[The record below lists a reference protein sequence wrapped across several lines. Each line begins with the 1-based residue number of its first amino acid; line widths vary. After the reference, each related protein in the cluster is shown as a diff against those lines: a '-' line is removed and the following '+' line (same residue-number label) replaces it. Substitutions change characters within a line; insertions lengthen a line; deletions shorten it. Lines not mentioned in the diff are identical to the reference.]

1 MALPGKKRNKFGNTR
16 EGNIGGAREETLNE
30 IRAMLNTSN
39 PSAES
44 SSRAFGKRFGMEN
57 GQPVVNQSK
66 PKIQLTTPRSN
77 NERDMLRAEVQYK
90 NQVAAGL
97 STEEINDRS
106 RQYQEN
112 LSASRGEVGDMEY
125 KLGDLGAKLEK
136 GEAEIQRAV
145 DKYNADKTENNRRTV
160 ENLLATYQTNLDAY
174 KSTVDEYN
182 HYYSLDGYKER
193 AEAQDK
199 EVKALTEERDKL
211 KMYLDGVQSG
221 TWVPD
226 QAFLDRVSGGKPL
239 DEALEEVQG
248 RLADAALKAS
258 ELNELYY
265 EIENQSK
272 RTSLDAD
279 ERASGFYTDAQIL
292 DDDLKKV
299 SAVMAYVTDRS
310 GDPAQIEEYK
320 AYLKDKYGL
329 DQKAIDQYAISGAG
343 GAYTPRTDGGY
354 NTIYELYR
362 ELEQKKTLHVA
373 ELERAGY
380 DYERMSGYE
389 QMQRDRERY
398 EKNIVEWE
406 DYAKEHP
413 ILASID
419 TVLVAPF
426 QGVDYLKTMAS
437 GIGHSDHTDVE
448 NYVPMNVYNMDA
460 TNYVNTVRA
469 TVSKTIEEN
478 TDWELFGQN
487 MSSFLYQT
495 GMSLAD
501 SMTQVYAFGPA
512 AVWLMGASAA
522 SSQAKYVIERGGT
535 NEQAFWGGLAAGA
548 AEVLFEKIGIDNLLK
563 PKNIASVKD
572 FLWEATKQA
581 GLEASEE
588 MLTEISNIL
597 TDAVIMADKSDWAKM
612 LETYK
617 AQGMSN
623 DQATKQA
630 FLDCVAQVA
639 WAGAGG
645 FVSGS
650 GSSAVYTGP
659 RTAIQQV
666 QVWAHDN
673 MTGRQL
679 KQASVNFS
687 MVEQA
692 LSYAED
698 SETYRMASD
707 MAQRLNTST
716 TDGADSVLNAIKD
729 SEYGRLARLMTAE
742 LETKGPSGVQNQV
755 EAAQAA
761 RPEEKVASPTMQ
773 AFLEAGDTVADAEV
787 KAGVLDRILSGD
799 TTLTNT
805 QLRKLK
811 LNTQASRTVFEKLT
825 GVSVPKTTDTKT
837 LIATAR
843 SAAEQAVVRK
853 TAAVDTAARQEA
865 TAHAKGAPVSTD
877 SAAAAWRSAQSA
889 EQSQESF
896 MAQLEREA
904 ELAAQE
910 VEAKAAPT
918 EEPASAFMPRDG
930 AGRGASF
937 VAQLEQEAAETAQQA
952 EAKAAPTASEPAAAF
967 TPKTAATPAAQQ
979 SKGKTR
985 SVKSTLSSLVKEI
998 DARAHTMETADGQKV
1013 TYQKFWDAYTAQHQ
1027 DAKAEEVLDAFLE
1040 GGKVFEDTMRRSKT
1054 DRRRYS
1060 ASETGA
1066 KTAGLGQTQA
1076 QAKPTREQEWTAKY
1090 ATAMLRGTSVKN
1102 VRVAFEGF
1110 SGQENAYYQDGEI
1123 VLNGNRL
1130 TTQRAINYIL
1140 GHELTHPG
1148 ADADAD
1154 LVQSILDVGDS
1165 LLGSEVMSTRLSM
1178 TRERYI
1184 RSYMR
1189 NHGMSRTQAEAK
1201 VTLKLAKEETA
1212 ADLMSELFETPGAM
1226 ERMGRESTGA
1236 KVLRA
1241 ARDALNR
1248 MLSKLTGENSQSA
1261 RNEAEMLLE
1270 RLNRALRSQES
1281 RGTMEQK
1288 EARSSVGGETDS
1300 PDYRGRQDAGRAGGG
1315 GQVRGEYRGRSTSE
1329 GRYGRGDLEVLERA
1343 LIPSDVRAAA
1353 EQNDF
1358 PNLELREILDPA
1370 AFSGALERAKAANPN
1385 GGMVDS
1391 QSVEHLDETKARTF
1405 MREDGLAGVAVE
1417 ADGNIVGVFKHPNFK
1432 QRKVVKDLLLT
1443 AIAQGGTHLDCYVTG
1458 SPNDLAMKYT
1468 QMGFV
1473 PVAWLAFNREY
1484 APDGWNYEAW
1494 GEPDVVMWVHSGETA
1509 LEVAQRS
1516 GTYPFF
1522 STEYIHSLPQFDDY
1536 DAAKELQAQKVK
1548 EITEARKTG
1557 RRYSISS
1564 AQSFE
1569 DQVSTA
1575 LTEDVSENR
1584 DRALYIRDTPLALRD
1599 VGLGDLPMAITAKH
1613 IQDIH
1618 HAEDPSGQH
1627 PEWHGISK
1635 NTLNRLP
1642 DLLSRPILIMDSATT
1657 TGDIVVVVEA
1667 IDPKARP
1674 VVVSIHPNGTA
1685 RVDGQRGPANFI
1697 TSVYG
1702 RNGYTAWVNQAVRD
1716 GRVLYWHKNRSQN
1729 LSGTARVQFPAGL
1742 TGLASNTIIKRHA
1755 GYVKDNIPE
1764 RRFSVGQDS
1773 EGRELSAEQQ
1783 EFFKDS
1789 KVRDE
1794 NGNLLVMYHGTTQGG
1809 FTEFMV
1815 SKHTGYFFADS
1826 RTRAASYSGRGK
1838 TYAPPRQFKS
1848 WEEAIQFVEREMGDG
1863 QFLSYDA
1870 DSDTYL
1876 FEDGEYSTEYDN
1888 DESDLEQFAKDIA
1901 DVGDTFSAIYPVYL
1915 NLKDPLIIDGA
1926 GANWDSIPD
1935 PDGKLLSEMT
1945 EEERKNV
1952 QEVNDYGDK
1961 TMAVLMASDRTRF
1974 TPDGFPVY
1982 PKTTNEWAEEAKDMG
1997 YDGVIFENITD
2008 DGGFGYGAV
2017 EGRVVVAFDANQIK
2031 LVNNPTPTDDPDIRY
2046 SVSDEERIF
2055 ITPRGIEVVKNPT
2068 STEYQQMRDEIY
2080 DAFPWLRGTGEP
2092 VFRHTYDEEGNEYYW
2107 RADQGLH
2114 SQVEPYINRHY
2125 HTRTSQQWQWWLSP
2139 YKDEYPTDY
2148 DRRFSVSD
2156 EGLPESDVERY
2167 NRRVIL
2173 DPGTIDR
2180 YLKDY
2185 AAKSSPRYAQAY
2197 IAYMYPDDFLSLTT
2211 SSSGRE
2217 IVEMTSRALDTGEL
2231 GEASRHQPLQLHI
2244 DHESGEVTG
2253 HEGRHRAVALS
2264 RSGVAQMP
2272 VLLFDS
2278 TNKYSKEPID
2288 LIKLTGQDFGSS
2300 RSYDSVYVHDLMPLS
2315 YENRDQIVQKFATM
2329 SVAERI
2335 SERRGRKTVRYS
2347 VSDDDINPDT
2357 GYRRGSIEDSFMR
2370 IVNAGDEQRALDM
2383 LQSMLERMAA
2393 FEATRAE
2400 RSNPADAFM
2409 PKPELTDDLV
2419 AKNRAAIQSLID
2431 KYGRM
2436 EQTKAAARRV
2446 NFPNQIDDDTKVR
2459 GVIRT
2464 AASAKATPEALVSE
2478 FERSILDGDA
2488 GYTYVP
2494 ISDKSVLDKIK
2505 GRIERRGF
2513 AAELR
2518 EWRNKIDS
2526 NQRLDKED
2534 IALGEQ
2540 LYVEACA
2547 NKDLETA
2554 QQLVAELAMVGTQY
2568 GQVIQAISMLHKLS
2582 PTGQLYYLQKTVEHM
2597 TREYDKLGKD
2607 IDVLIDPE
2615 LAKQLLEASTKEE
2628 VDVAMDQIIADIA
2641 RQLPVT
2647 IWDKW
2652 DAWRYLA
2659 MLGNPT
2665 THIRNFIGNAVF
2677 TPVRMTKDLVGIALE
2692 TMFIRDRGQRTKGF
2706 ATKEA
2711 REFAK
2716 ADALV
2721 MQDILRTG
2729 GKHNITDRI
2738 REAKQIFNFKALEW
2752 ARIKNTAA
2760 LEAEDW
2766 IFLRRAYVNALSGFL
2781 SARGVD
2787 LSTLQGEGE
2796 TREGR
2801 RLLNEARAYAVRE
2814 AQKATYR
2821 DMNTMASILNQF
2833 RRAKNPF
2840 VRFAFG
2846 GLLPFTKTPF
2856 NIVRRGVEYSPLGL
2870 IGTLR
2875 TALTGGSAA
2884 EILDRLSASF
2894 TGTGLMVAGYFLA
2907 KAGLLIGG
2915 IGDDPEDEFQK
2926 LQGVQAYSFQWGDN
2940 NYTIDWLAPT
2950 VLPLFVGAE
2959 LHRLTEGDA
2968 EAEDAYEAM
2977 MTILEPVMALSMMS
2991 GLNDTL
2997 AAVRY
3002 EDQEEMVVA
3011 MLRNM
3016 VGSYFTQGV
3025 PTILGRIARTMDD
3038 SRRTSFVSADAAPTE
3053 SWLSRTFQSS
3063 VLGKIPVAAEG
3074 RMLYIDAWG
3083 RTDTQ
3088 ENAGIRALENFLSPG
3103 YYNEVRTTAVDE
3115 ELMRLAE
3122 ATNSTAVFPK
3132 RAEKSFTVGGEDYAM
3147 TQEEYQ
3153 EHLIE
3158 RGQTSYQLVSDLIS
3172 SPAYAGMSDDEKAL
3186 AVKKCYDYAA
3196 QLAKLHTNSDYNA
3209 NPWVVKLEQMTK
3221 EGLDADD
3228 YFTAYAMSENQ
3239 DQNMKEIISS
3249 TDRYDGATAAML
3261 MAMDFDADDFTDPYA
3276 SRYEYKLTD
3285 GQRET
3290 YRGLFVERLSSELSY
3305 LMSDDWYLD
3314 ASVEERLEMLDE
3326 TWSDV
3331 KDEVKR
3337 DMADWLW
3344 DHGIESTE
3352 KE

>member
-1 MALPGKKRNKFGNTR
+1 MALPGKKRKFSDTQKSSTGR
-16 EGNIGGAREETLNE
+16 AQEETLNE
-30 IRAMLNTSN
+30 IRSMLNTTK
-39 PSAES
+39 S
-44 SSRAFGKRFGMEN
+44 STGSSGQVFGKRFGVEN
-57 GQPVVNQSK
+57 GERVVSQSG
-66 PKIQLTTPRSN
+66 PKTKTSDSLGTFDIGPKLVYAPEDQKAASQSTPLNLQYKLLGIGGELDRG
-77 NERDMLRAEVQYK
+77 EREVQ
-90 NQVAAGL
+90 Q
-97 STEEINDRS
+97 
-106 RQYQEN
+106 
-112 LSASRGEVGDMEY
+112 
-125 KLGDLGAKLEK
+125 
-136 GEAEIQRAV
+136 AV
-145 DKYNADKTENNRRTV
+145 DRFNADKSEENRQAV

-239 DEALEEVQG
+239 DEVLEEVQG
-248 RLADAALKAS
+248 RLDTAMSKSNAESEDYVLEDAKTEYDRLNSSTEALR
-258 ELNELYY
+258 LYRT
-265 EIENQSK
+265 IQTTTSPENAVRRMIS
-272 RTSLDAD
+272 
-279 ERASGFYTDAQIL
+279 IL
-292 DDDLKKV
+292 DDGGKPDDDP
-299 SAVMAYVTDRS
+299 SAL
-310 GDPAQIEEYK
+310 AQIKKQLGLSPENSGSIAQYMNDLRDALPK
-320 AYLKDKYGL
+320 AEQEANLSEAALEKFSELGFDY
-329 DQKAIDQYAISGAG
+329 DQI
-343 GAYTPRTDGGY
+343 RW
-354 NTIYELYR
+354 
-362 ELEQKKTLHVA
+362 
-373 ELERAGY
+373 
-380 DYERMSGYE
+380 YE
-389 QMQRDRERY
+389 QYKSQEQTYWD
-398 EKNIVEWE
+398 NIAKWE
-406 DYAKEHP
+406 AYAKEHP
-413 ILASID
+413 VAASAVSVLAAPVQGAEFLD
-419 TVLVAPF
+419 QVLR
-426 QGVDYLKTMAS
+426 GV
-437 GIGHSDHTDVE
+437 GHSDPGNLDTFRPASVGGMP
-448 NYVPMNVYNMDA
+448 V
-460 TNYVNTVRA
+460 TTFVNTVRG
-469 TVSKTIEEN
+469 TVSKELEEKY
-478 TDWELFGQN
+478 DWELWGQN
-487 MSSFLYQT
+487 VASFLYNT
-495 GMSLAD
+495 GMSMAD
-501 SMTQVYAFGPA
+501 SAFQITTLGPA
-512 AVWLMGASAA
+512 ATIFMGGAAAA
-522 SSQAKYVIERGGT
+522 STAQSVIERGGS
-535 NEQAFWGGLAAGA
+535 NRQAFSAGLAAGV
-548 AEVLFEKIGIDNLLK
+548 AEAFFEKFSVDRLRV
-563 PKNIASVKD
+563 PKTPQGVKG
-572 FLWEATKQA
+572 WIKEAMAQ
-581 GLEASEE
+581 GGVEASEE
-588 MLTEISNIL
+588 MLTEVSNIIS
-597 TDAVIMADKSDWAKM
+597 DALILGELSENKGKSLAE
-612 LETYK
+612 LI
-617 AQGMSN
+617 AQIG
-623 DQATKQA
+623 
-630 FLDCVAQVA
+630 

-645 FVSGS
+645 FLSG
-650 GSSAVYTGP
+650 ATMTTGRNAP
-659 RTAIQQV
+659 RAAIQQV

-673 MTGRQL
+673 MAGRQL

-707 MAQRLNTST
+707 MAQRLNAST
-716 TDGADSVLNAIKD
+716 AEGADNILRAVTDA
-729 SEYGRLARLMTAE
+729 EYGRLARSMTAE
-742 LETKGPSGVQNQV
+742 LETKGPAGVQNQV

-787 KAGVLDRILSGD
+787 KAGVLDRILAGD

-811 LNTQASRTVFEKLT
+811 LNTQASRMVFEKLT
-825 GVSVPKTTDTKT
+825 GVSVPKSADTKT
-837 LIATAR
+837 LIETAR
-843 SAAEQAVVRK
+843 SAAEQAVARK
-853 TAAVDTAARQEA
+853 ASAVSAAAQTETSVKTEGAAV
-865 TAHAKGAPVSTD
+865 SSD
-877 SAAAAWRSAQSA
+877 SAAAAWRGAPNP

-896 MAQLEREA
+896 MTQLEQEA
-904 ELAAQE
+904 AMAAQE
-910 VEAKAAPT
+910 AETKSSPNV
-918 EEPASAFMPRDG
+918 EPAAAFMPEG
-930 AGRGASF
+930 SAPSSASLLG
-937 VAQLEQEAAETAQQA
+937 QLEQEAAEIARDA
-952 EAKAAPTASEPAAAF
+952 EVKSSRTSEPASAF
-967 TPKTAATPAAQQ
+967 IPEGVTGREDRSDMRRARVVPQEQAQGKRGKSRGRRYAATESRTQ
-979 SKGKTR
+979 SDTV
-985 SVKSTLSSLVKEI
+985 SQAMESTTE
-998 DARAHTMETADGQKV
+998 R
-1013 TYQKFWDAYTAQHQ
+1013 
-1027 DAKAEEVLDAFLE
+1027 
-1040 GGKVFEDTMRRSKT
+1040 
-1054 DRRRYS
+1054 
-1060 ASETGA
+1060 
-1066 KTAGLGQTQA
+1066 
-1076 QAKPTREQEWTAKY
+1076 KPTQEQEWTAKY

-1148 ADADAD
+1148 ADADAG
-1154 LVQSILDVGDS
+1154 LVQSILDLGDR
-1165 LLGSEVMSTRLSM
+1165 LYGEGVMSTRLSM

-1189 NHGMSRTQAEAK
+1189 NHGMSRAQAEAK

-1212 ADLMSELFETPGAM
+1212 ADLMSELFETPGAL

-1248 MLSKLTGENSQSA
+1248 MLSKLTGKESQSA

-1300 PDYRGRQDAGRAGGG
+1300 PDYSGRQDAGRAGGG
-1315 GQVRGEYRGRSTSE
+1315 EQVRGEYRTAREGTGRD
-1329 GRYGRGDLEVLERA
+1329 GRGDLGVSLGT
-1343 LIPSDVRAAA
+1343 LIPPDVRSIAD
-1353 EQNDF
+1353 QNEV
-1358 PNLELREILDPA
+1358 PNLELRETSDQS
-1370 AFSGALERAKAANPN
+1370 AFSEALERAKAANPN

-1405 MREDGLAGVAVE
+1405 MRGDGLAGVAVE
-1417 ADGNIVGVFKHPNFK
+1417 ADGNIVGVFKNPALRVRRAVN
-1432 QRKVVKDLLLT
+1432 DLLLT

-1458 SPNDLAMKYT
+1458 GKHDLASKYT

-1548 EITEARKTG
+1548 EITEARKAG

-1564 AQSFE
+1564 EQPFSE
-1569 DQVSTA
+1569 QVDRA
-1575 LTEDVSENR
+1575 LTEDLAENWN
-1584 DRALYIRDTPLALRD
+1584 RALYIRETPITLRGI
-1599 VGLGDLPMAITAKH
+1599 GLGDLPMTITAKH
-1613 IQDIH
+1613 IQNIN

-1627 PEWHGISK
+1627 PEWHGIDQA
-1635 NTLNRLP
+1635 TIARLP
-1642 DLLSRPILIMDSATT
+1642 QLLERPVVIMDSATVP
-1657 TGDIVVVVEA
+1657 GDIVVVVSEV
-1667 IDPKARP
+1667 DDQGRP
-1674 VVVSIHPNGTA
+1674 IVVSIRPNGTA
-1685 RVDGQRGPANFI
+1685 KVDEQRGPSNFI

-1702 RNGYTAWVNQAVRD
+1702 RNGYAAWVNQAVRD
-1716 GRVLYWHKNRSQN
+1716 GRVLYWNKNRSQN
-1729 LSGTARVQFPAGL
+1729 LSGKARVQFPAGL

-1764 RRFSVGQDS
+1764 RRFSVDMDS
-1773 EGRELSAEQQ
+1773 EGQWLSDEQK

-1789 KVRDE
+1789 KAVDE
-1794 NGNLLVMYHGTTQGG
+1794 DGNLLLMYHGTNADKNFTRFDTYGG
-1809 FTEFMV
+1809 HFGLFGLGSYFTDNRSV
-1815 SKHTGYFFADS
+1815 ADS
-1826 RTRAASYSGRGK
+1826 YTAKGRG
-1838 TYAPPRQFKS
+1838 TNPRVY
-1848 WEEAIQFVEREMGDG
+1848 E
-1863 QFLSYDA
+1863 
-1870 DSDTYL
+1870 
-1876 FEDGEYSTEYDN
+1876 
-1888 DESDLEQFAKDIA
+1888 
-1901 DVGDTFSAIYPVYL
+1901 VYL
-1915 NLKDPLIIDGA
+1915 NIKNPLDMDA
-1926 GANWDSIPD
+1926 PFRPEEWSDVD
-1935 PDGKLLSEMT
+1935 PDIL
-1945 EEERKNV
+1945 
-1952 QEVNDYGDK
+1952 DYFRD
-1961 TMAVLMASDRTRF
+1961 AR
-1974 TPDGFPVY
+1974 
-1982 PKTTNEWAEEAKDMG
+1982 TNEDMFRGLKEYCQDEMMYRDEAEEFITDFIIERG
-1997 YDGVIFENITD
+1997 YDGITHIGGGRYGSKDGPRHRVFIAFEP
-2008 DGGFGYGAV
+2008 
-2017 EGRVVVAFDANQIK
+2017 EQIK
-2031 LVNNPTPTDDPDIRY
+2031 SANNRTPTDDPDIRY
-2046 SVSDEERIF
+2046 SVS
-2055 ITPRGIEVVKNPT
+2055 GGGQKYN
-2068 STEYQQMRDEIY
+2068 
-2080 DAFPWLRGTGEP
+2080 
-2092 VFRHTYDEEGNEYYW
+2092 
-2107 RADQGLH
+2107 
-2114 SQVEPYINRHY
+2114 
-2125 HTRTSQQWQWWLSP
+2125 
-2139 YKDEYPTDY
+2139 
-2148 DRRFSVSD
+2148 
-2156 EGLPESDVERY
+2156 SDVVLE
-2167 NRRVIL
+2167 
-2173 DPGTIDR
+2173 PETIDR
-2180 YLKDY
+2180 YLRDY
-2185 AAKSSPRYAQAY
+2185 AAKSSPKYAQAY
-2197 IAYMYPDDFLSLTT
+2197 IAHMRPDDFLRLTT
-2211 SSSGRE
+2211 SADGRSL
-2217 IVEMTSRALDTGEL
+2217 VEQTSRPLDIEQL
-2231 GEASRHQPLQLHI
+2231 GNVSREQPIQLNI
-2244 DHESGEVTG
+2244 DHETGEVIG

-2264 RSGVAQMP
+2264 REGVKRIP

-2278 TNKYSKEPID
+2278 TNKYNKTPMD
-2288 LIKLTGQDFGSS
+2288 RLKLTGQDFGAS
-2300 RSYDSVYVHDLMPLS
+2300 RSYASAYANDLVPLS
-2315 YENRDQIVQKFATM
+2315 YENRDLVVRKFATL
-2329 SVAERI
+2329 SAVERAG
-2335 SERRGRKTVRYS
+2335 ENLGRDTIRYS
-2347 VSDDDINPDT
+2347 VSDENINPDT

-2464 AASAKATPEALVSE
+2464 AASAEATPEALVSE

-2494 ISDKSVLDKIK
+2494 ISDKSVMSQVKA
-2505 GRIERRGF
+2505 RIEENGF
-2513 AAELR
+2513 SAELR

-2526 NQRLDKED
+2526 NQMLGKED

-2582 PTGQLYYLQKTVEHM
+2582 PTGQLYYLQKTAEHM
-2597 TREYDKLGKD
+2597 TREYRRAGKNVK
-2607 IDVLIDPE
+2607 VLIDPE

-2628 VDVAMDQIIADIA
+2628 IDAAIDRIIYGTEDIPGIA
-2641 RQLPVT
+2641 SQLPVT

-2692 TMFIRDRGQRTKGF
+2692 TMLIRDRGQRTKGF
-2706 ATKEA
+2706 ATKET

-2738 REAKQIFNFKALEW
+2738 RDAKQIFNFKALEW

-2781 SARGVD
+2781 SVRGAD

-2856 NIVRRGVEYSPLGL
+2856 NIVRRGVEYSPIGL
-2870 IGTLR
+2870 VGAIR
-2875 TALTGGSAA
+2875 TAMKGGSSA

-2894 TGTGLMVAGYFLA
+2894 TGTGLLVAGYFLA

-2915 IGDDPEDEFQK
+2915 MGDDPEDEFQK
-2926 LQGVQAYSFQWGDN
+2926 LQGIQPYSFQIGDN

-2959 LHRLTEGDA
+2959 LHRMTNGEV

-2977 MTILEPVMALSMMS
+2977 MTVLEPVMALSMMS

-3002 EDQEEMVVA
+3002 EDQDEMIVA

-3025 PTILGRIARTMDD
+3025 PTILGRVARTMDD
-3038 SRRTSFVSADAAPTE
+3038 SRRTSFVSADAKPTE

-3083 RTDTQ
+3083 RADTE
-3088 ENAGIRALENFLSPG
+3088 ENAGFRALENFLSPG

-3132 RAEKSFTVGGEDYAM
+3132 RAEKSFKVNKETYAM

-3172 SPAYAGMSDDEKAL
+3172 SPVYAGMSDEEKAK
-3186 AVKKCYDYAA
+3186 AVEKCYDYAA
-3196 QLAKLHTNSDYNA
+3196 QMANLHTNSNYGVD
-3209 NPWVVKLEQMTK
+3209 PWVLKLEQMM
-3221 EGLDADD
+3221 EMGLDSDD
-3228 YFTAYAMSENQ
+3228 YFTAYAMTQEKG
-3239 DQNMKEIISS
+3239 QNMKKVISS
-3249 TDRYDGATAAML
+3249 TNRYDGATAAML

-3305 LMSDDWYLD
+3305 LMSDDWYMD
-3314 ASVEERLEMLDE
+3314 AGVEERLEMLDE
-3326 TWSDV
+3326 TWSDTL
-3331 KDEVKR
+3331 DEVKR

>member
-1 MALPGKKRNKFGNTR
+1 MGKDNSLDSLRDRIKNSTKSRSGLTVWKAPQSTSTEQTSTQRTDPIRDRIKNSTKKSDTTKLKVSDSLGTFDIGPKLVYAPEDQKAASQSTPLNLQYKLL
-16 EGNIGGAREETLNE
+16 GIGGELDR
-30 IRAMLNTSN
+30 
-39 PSAES
+39 
-44 SSRAFGKRFGMEN
+44 G
-57 GQPVVNQSK
+57 
-66 PKIQLTTPRSN
+66 
-77 NERDMLRAEVQYK
+77 EREVQ
-90 NQVAAGL
+90 Q
-97 STEEINDRS
+97 
-106 RQYQEN
+106 
-112 LSASRGEVGDMEY
+112 
-125 KLGDLGAKLEK
+125 
-136 GEAEIQRAV
+136 AV
-145 DKYNADKTENNRRTV
+145 DRFNADPSEENRQTV
-160 ENLLATYQTNLDAY
+160 KNLLATYQTNLDAY

-182 HYYSLDGYKER
+182 HYYSMDGYKER

-239 DEALEEVQG
+239 DEALAEVQN
-248 RLADAALKAS
+248 RLDTATEKSNKDSEAYVLESAKAEYDRLNNSTDALRLYRTIQTTTSPENAVRRMIAILDSGGEPEDDPSALAQIKKQLGLSPENSGGTAQYMNDLRDALPKAEQEANLSEAALEKFS
-258 ELNELYY
+258 EL
-265 EIENQSK
+265 
-272 RTSLDAD
+272 
-279 ERASGFYTDAQIL
+279 GFDYDQI
-292 DDDLKKV
+292 
-299 SAVMAYVTDRS
+299 RW
-310 GDPAQIEEYK
+310 
-320 AYLKDKYGL
+320 
-329 DQKAIDQYAISGAG
+329 
-343 GAYTPRTDGGY
+343 
-354 NTIYELYR
+354 
-362 ELEQKKTLHVA
+362 
-373 ELERAGY
+373 
-380 DYERMSGYE
+380 YE
-389 QMQRDRERY
+389 QYKSQEQTYWD
-398 EKNIVEWE
+398 NIAKWE
-406 DYAKEHP
+406 AYAKEHP
-413 ILASID
+413 VAASAVSVLAAPVQGAEFLD
-419 TVLVAPF
+419 QVLR
-426 QGVDYLKTMAS
+426 GV
-437 GIGHSDHTDVE
+437 GHSDPGNLDTFRPASAGGMSV
-448 NYVPMNVYNMDA
+448 
-460 TNYVNTVRA
+460 TTFVNTVRG
-469 TVSKTIEEN
+469 TVSKELEEKY
-478 TDWELFGQN
+478 DWELWGQN
-487 MSSFLYQT
+487 VASFLYNT
-495 GMSLAD
+495 GMSMAD
-501 SMTQVYAFGPA
+501 SAFQITTLGPA
-512 AVWLMGASAA
+512 ATIFMGGAAAA
-522 SSQAKYVIERGGT
+522 STAQSVIERGGS
-535 NEQAFWGGLAAGA
+535 NRQAFSAGLAAGV
-548 AEVLFEKIGIDNLLK
+548 AEAFFEKFSVDRLRV
-563 PKNIASVKD
+563 PKTPQGVKG
-572 FLWEATKQA
+572 WIKEAMAQ
-581 GLEASEE
+581 GGVEASEE
-588 MLTEISNIL
+588 MLTEVSNIIS
-597 TDAVIMADKSDWAKM
+597 DALILGELSENKGKSLAE
-612 LETYK
+612 LI
-617 AQGMSN
+617 AQIG
-623 DQATKQA
+623 
-630 FLDCVAQVA
+630 

-645 FVSGS
+645 FLSG
-650 GSSAVYTGP
+650 ATMTTGRNAP
-659 RTAIQQV
+659 RAAIQQV

-673 MTGRQL
+673 MAGRQL

-707 MAQRLNTST
+707 MAQRLNAST
-716 TDGADSVLNAIKD
+716 AEGADNILRAVTDA
-729 SEYGRLARLMTAE
+729 EYGRLARSMTAE
-742 LETKGPSGVQNQV
+742 LETKGPAGVQNQV

-773 AFLEAGDTVADAEV
+773 AFLEAGDTAADAEV
-787 KAGVLDRILSGD
+787 KAGVLDRILAGD

-811 LNTQASRTVFEKLT
+811 LNTQASRMVFEKLT
-825 GVSVPKTTDTKT
+825 GVSVPKSADTKT
-837 LIATAR
+837 LIETAR
-843 SAAEQAVVRK
+843 SAAEQAVARK
-853 TAAVDTAARQEA
+853 ASAVSAAAQTETPVQTGGEA
-865 TAHAKGAPVSTD
+865 VSSD
-877 SAAAAWRSAQSA
+877 SAAAAWRGAPNP

-896 MAQLEREA
+896 MTQLEQEA
-904 ELAAQE
+904 AMAAQE
-910 VEAKAAPT
+910 AETKSSPNV
-918 EEPASAFMPRDG
+918 EPAAAFMPEG
-930 AGRGASF
+930 SAQSSASLLG
-937 VAQLEQEAAETAQQA
+937 QLEQEAAEIARDA
-952 EAKAAPTASEPAAAF
+952 EVKSSRTSEPASAF
-967 TPKTAATPAAQQ
+967 IPEGVTGREDRSDMRRARVVPQEQAQGKRGKSRGRRYAATESRTQ
-979 SKGKTR
+979 SDTV
-985 SVKSTLSSLVKEI
+985 SQAMESTTE
-998 DARAHTMETADGQKV
+998 R
-1013 TYQKFWDAYTAQHQ
+1013 
-1027 DAKAEEVLDAFLE
+1027 
-1040 GGKVFEDTMRRSKT
+1040 
-1054 DRRRYS
+1054 
-1060 ASETGA
+1060 
-1066 KTAGLGQTQA
+1066 
-1076 QAKPTREQEWTAKY
+1076 KPTQEQEWTAKY

-1148 ADADAD
+1148 ADADAG
-1154 LVQSILDVGDS
+1154 LVQSILDLGDR
-1165 LLGSEVMSTRLSM
+1165 LHGEGVMSTRLSM

-1212 ADLMSELFETPGAM
+1212 ADLMSELFAAPGAL

-1248 MLSKLTGENSQSA
+1248 MLSKLTGKGSQSA

-1288 EARSSVGGETDS
+1288 EARSSVGRETDS

-1315 GQVRGEYRGRSTSE
+1315 GQVRGEYRTAREGTGRD
-1329 GRYGRGDLEVLERA
+1329 GRGDLGVLERA

-1370 AFSGALERAKAANPN
+1370 AFSDALERAKAANPN

-1391 QSVEHLDETKARTF
+1391 QSVEHLDETRARTF

-1417 ADGNIVGVFKHPNFK
+1417 ADGNIVGVFKHPDFK

-1458 SPNDLAMKYT
+1458 GKHDLASKYT

-1548 EITEARKTG
+1548 EITEARKAG
-1557 RRYSISS
+1557 RRYSIGSEQPFS
-1564 AQSFE
+1564 E
-1569 DQVSTA
+1569 QVDRA
-1575 LTEDVSENR
+1575 LTEDLAENWN
-1584 DRALYIRDTPLALRD
+1584 RALYIRETPITLRGI
-1599 VGLGDLPMAITAKH
+1599 GLGDLPMTITAKH
-1613 IQDIH
+1613 VQNINH
-1618 HAEDPSGQH
+1618 TEDPSGQH
-1627 PEWHGISK
+1627 PEWHGIDQA
-1635 NTLNRLP
+1635 TIARLP
-1642 DLLSRPILIMDSATT
+1642 QLLERPVVIMDSATVP
-1657 TGDIVVVVEA
+1657 GDIVVVVSEV
-1667 IDPKARP
+1667 DDQGRP
-1674 VVVSIHPNGTA
+1674 IVVSIRPNGTA
-1685 RVDGQRGPANFI
+1685 KVDEQRGPSNFI

-1702 RNGYTAWVNQAVRD
+1702 RNGYAAWVNQAVRD
-1716 GRVLYWHKNRSQN
+1716 GRVLYWNKNRSQN
-1729 LSGTARVQFPAGL
+1729 LSGKARVQFPAGL

-1764 RRFSVGQDS
+1764 RRFSVDMDS
-1773 EGRELSAEQQ
+1773 EGQWLSDEQK

-1789 KVRDE
+1789 KAVDE
-1794 NGNLLVMYHGTTQGG
+1794 DGNLLLMYHGTNADKNFTRFDTYGG
-1809 FTEFMV
+1809 HFGLFGLGSYFTDNRSV
-1815 SKHTGYFFADS
+1815 ADS
-1826 RTRAASYSGRGK
+1826 YTAKGRG
-1838 TYAPPRQFKS
+1838 TNPRVY
-1848 WEEAIQFVEREMGDG
+1848 E
-1863 QFLSYDA
+1863 
-1870 DSDTYL
+1870 
-1876 FEDGEYSTEYDN
+1876 
-1888 DESDLEQFAKDIA
+1888 
-1901 DVGDTFSAIYPVYL
+1901 VYL
-1915 NLKDPLIIDGA
+1915 NIKNPLDMDA
-1926 GANWDSIPD
+1926 PFRPEEWSDVD
-1935 PDGKLLSEMT
+1935 PDIL
-1945 EEERKNV
+1945 
-1952 QEVNDYGDK
+1952 DYFRD
-1961 TMAVLMASDRTRF
+1961 AR
-1974 TPDGFPVY
+1974 
-1982 PKTTNEWAEEAKDMG
+1982 TNEDMFRGLKEYCQDEMMYRDEAEEFITDFIIERG
-1997 YDGVIFENITD
+1997 YDGITHIGGGRYGSKDGPRHRVFIAFEP
-2008 DGGFGYGAV
+2008 
-2017 EGRVVVAFDANQIK
+2017 EQIK
-2031 LVNNPTPTDDPDIRY
+2031 SANNRTPTDDPDIRY
-2046 SVSDEERIF
+2046 SISDEERVF

-2092 VFRHTYDEEGNEYYW
+2092 VLRHTYDEEGNEYYW

-2139 YKDEYPTDY
+2139 HKDEYPTDY
-2148 DRRFSVSD
+2148 DRRFSVGTPTAEELSD
-2156 EGLPESDVERY
+2156 VNTRYSIRELPPPKKTGIAYKVFYAKDGQLYPPMVANPGGAGTPVGVWLDADIGQSAPPSKTGRMQVQAGGKGTNAAKGSLAFRPGWHLGDIPLAKQFARKNPETGVKDLFPSDFVWAECEYAMDVDYQDEAMSYGYTDNGKFRHSYAGLPKLPADGYYRYRTNPNPDTVPWIITGAMRVKRILTDAETDAICRAAGVEPMQRQGGPM
-2167 NRRVIL
+2167 
-2173 DPGTIDR
+2173 D
-2180 YLKDY
+2180 
-2185 AAKSSPRYAQAY
+2185 AAKLEKLGLKAGNVD
-2197 IAYMYPDDFLSLTT
+2197 MDGPDT
-2211 SSSGRE
+2211 
-2217 IVEMTSRALDTGEL
+2217 
-2231 GEASRHQPLQLHI
+2231 
-2244 DHESGEVTG
+2244 
-2253 HEGRHRAVALS
+2253 
-2264 RSGVAQMP
+2264 
-2272 VLLFDS
+2272 
-2278 TNKYSKEPID
+2278 
-2288 LIKLTGQDFGSS
+2288 
-2300 RSYDSVYVHDLMPLS
+2300 
-2315 YENRDQIVQKFATM
+2315 
-2329 SVAERI
+2329 
-2335 SERRGRKTVRYS
+2335 RYS
-2347 VSDDDINPDT
+2347 VSDEDINPDT

-2419 AKNRAAIQSLID
+2419 AKNRAAIQALID

-2459 GVIRT
+2459 GVVRT

-2505 GRIERRGF
+2505 GRIEQRGF
-2513 AAELR
+2513 SAELR
-2518 EWRNKIDS
+2518 EWRAAIDS
-2526 NQRLDKED
+2526 NKSMTKED
-2534 IALGEQ
+2534 IARGEQ

-2554 QQLVAELAMVGTQY
+2554 QQLVAELAMIGTQY

-2607 IDVLIDPE
+2607 IDVLMDPE
-2615 LAKQLLEASTKEE
+2615 LAKQLLEAGTKEE
-2628 VDVAMDQIIADIA
+2628 IDVAMDQIIADIA

-2665 THIRNFIGNAVF
+2665 THIRNMLSNAVF

-2721 MQDILRTG
+2721 MKDILRTG

-2738 REAKQIFNFKALEW
+2738 RDAKRIFKIMPLEW
-2752 ARIKNTAA
+2752 ARTKNTAA
-2760 LEAEDW
+2760 LETEDW
-2766 IFLRRAYVNALSGFL
+2766 WTMQGAYIRALSGFL
-2781 SARGVD
+2781 SVRGAD

-2856 NIVRRGVEYSPLGL
+2856 NIVRRGVEYSPIGL
-2870 IGTLR
+2870 VGTIR
-2875 TALTGGSAA
+2875 TAMKGGSSA

-2894 TGTGLMVAGYFLA
+2894 TGTGLLVAGYFLA

-2915 IGDDPEDEFQK
+2915 MGDDPEDEFQE
-2926 LQGVQAYSFQWGDN
+2926 LQGIQPYSFQIGDRS
-2940 NYTIDWLAPT
+2940 YTIDWLAPT

-2959 LHRLTEGDA
+2959 LHRMTNGEV

-2977 MTILEPVMALSMMS
+2977 MTILGPVMALSMMS

-2997 AAVRY
+2997 SAVRY
-3002 EDQEEMVVA
+3002 EDQDEMIVA

-3025 PTILGRIARTMDD
+3025 PTILGRVARTMDD
-3038 SRRTSFVSADAAPTE
+3038 SRRTSFVSADATPTE

-3063 VLGKIPVAAEG
+3063 VLGKIPVAAER

-3083 RTDTQ
+3083 RADTE
-3088 ENAGIRALENFLSPG
+3088 ENAGFRALENFLSPG
-3103 YYNEVRTTAVDE
+3103 YYNSIQTTAVDE
-3115 ELMRLAE
+3115 ELMRLAK

-3132 RAEKSFTVGGEDYAM
+3132 RAEKSFTVDGEAYAM

-3153 EHLIE
+3153 KHLIE

-3172 SPAYAGMSDDEKAL
+3172 SPTYAGMSDKEKAR
-3186 AVKKCYDYAA
+3186 AVEKCYDYAA
-3196 QLAKLHTNSDYNA
+3196 QLAKLHTNNDYGVS
-3209 NPWVVKLEQMTK
+3209 PWVVKLEQMTG

-3228 YFTAYAMSENQ
+3228 YFTAYAMSEEE
-3239 DQNMKEIISS
+3239 DRNMKEIISS
-3249 TDRYDGATAAML
+3249 TDRYDGATAALL
-3261 MAMDFDADDFTDPYA
+3261 MAMDFNASDFTDPYA
-3276 SRYEYKLTD
+3276 KGYEYKLTD
-3285 GQRET
+3285 GQRDT

-3326 TWSDV
+3326 TWSDTL
-3331 KDEVKR
+3331 DEVKR

>member
-1 MALPGKKRNKFGNTR
+1 MASSGKKKKKFRETSGANTDR
-16 EGNIGGAREETLNE
+16 AKEETLNE
-30 IRAMLNTSN
+30 IRSMLNISIENTQPRTRAIGKKLGRENGKPVTGPLKSPAVGTEAEEN
-39 PSAES
+39 SSAEAKVWS
-44 SSRAFGKRFGMEN
+44 ALS
-57 GQPVVNQSK
+57 
-66 PKIQLTTPRSN
+66 
-77 NERDMLRAEVQYK
+77 
-90 NQVAAGL
+90 GL
-97 STEEINDRS
+97 M
-106 RQYQEN
+106 Q
-112 LSASRGEVGDMEY
+112 
-125 KLGDLGAKLEK
+125 
-136 GEAEIQRAV
+136 
-145 DKYNADKTENNRRTV
+145 
-160 ENLLATYQTNLDAY
+160 
-174 KSTVDEYN
+174 
-182 HYYSLDGYKER
+182 
-193 AEAQDK
+193 
-199 EVKALTEERDKL
+199 
-211 KMYLDGVQSG
+211 
-221 TWVPD
+221 
-226 QAFLDRVSGGKPL
+226 
-239 DEALEEVQG
+239 
-248 RLADAALKAS
+248 
-258 ELNELYY
+258 
-265 EIENQSK
+265 
-272 RTSLDAD
+272 
-279 ERASGFYTDAQIL
+279 ASGRA
-292 DDDLKKV
+292 
-299 SAVMAYVTDRS
+299 RS
-310 GDPAQIEEYK
+310 GDPDWAMTSPALQVRK
-320 AYLKDKYGL
+320 AEQAKR
-329 DQKAIDQYAISGAG
+329 AEANIDAVSGAAPSVG
-343 GAYTPRTDGGY
+343 RNPDVIRQEMQDLRIPLMSDNLTRQHANPTQPGEEAEPSRTQQRYTALQRELETQEKKLSDASVALV
-354 NTIYELYR
+354 TQRQERAKRRLSLDEEAQELYR
-362 ELEQKKTLHVA
+362 TAQTSGSGEQLVLRMIDNLDKGGAPEDDPSALADIAERYGISPETSGSVSAYMNDLNELLRTGDLSDRVNPQTSAIE
-373 ELERAGY
+373 ELAKRGY
-380 DYERMSGYE
+380 DFQSME
-389 QMQRDRERY
+389 QYRRDQEAAEEAAQRARET
-398 EKNIVEWE
+398 EKLAE
-406 DYAKEHP
+406 EHP
-413 ILASID
+413 VLSSAASILA
-419 TVLVAPF
+419 APL
-426 QGVDYLKTMAS
+426 QGLDYLDTALRS
-437 GIGHSDHTDVE
+437 IGHSDPRNLETYRPINTDR
-448 NYVPMNVYNMDA
+448 A
-460 TNYVNTVRA
+460 HFTNFVSTVRG
-469 TVSKTIEEN
+469 TVGENIEES
-478 TDWELFGQN
+478 TDSEILGGAAR
-487 MSSFLYQT
+487 FLYDT
-495 GMSLAD
+495 VMSIGD
-501 SMTQVYAFGPA
+501 SALQVAMLGPA
-512 AVWLMGASAA
+512 SIATMGGAA
-522 SSQAKYVIERGGT
+522 AANTTADVLARGGSS
-535 NEQAFWGGLAAGA
+535 EQALWAGA
-548 AEVLFEKIGIDNLLK
+548 AAGVAEAFFEKFSVDQLLSPKSATNLREFVGEV
-563 PKNIASVKD
+563 A
-572 FLWEATKQA
+572 KQA
-581 GLEASEE
+581 GVEASEE
-588 MLTEISNIL
+588 TFTEIANIL
-597 TDAVIMADKSDWAKM
+597 SDVVIMGQQSDFTT
-612 LETYK
+612 LVEGYK
-617 AQGMSN
+617 AQGMSEK
-623 DQATKQA
+623 QAEEQA
-630 FLDCVAQVA
+630 FLDMTARVALSGLG
-639 WAGAGG
+639 GAISGG
-645 FVSGS
+645 FMGGGATSLQRARTWAADNLTGKALRQ
-650 GSSAVYTGP
+650 SSE
-659 RTAIQQV
+659 
-666 QVWAHDN
+666 
-673 MTGRQL
+673 
-679 KQASVNFS
+679 NFRL
-687 MVEQA
+687 VELG
-692 LSYAED
+692 LSFTPD
-698 SETYRMASD
+698 SESYRMATN
-707 MAQRLNTST
+707 MARRLDEST
-716 TDGADSVLNAIKD
+716 TGGKGDIRKAVTDA
-729 SEYGRLARLMTAE
+729 EYGQLARTME
-742 LETKGPSGVQNQV
+742 LERASKGPADTQEQV
-755 EAAQAA
+755 EVAQAA

-773 AFLEAGDTVADAEV
+773 AFLEAGDSAADAET

-811 LNTQASRTVFEKLT
+811 LNTQASRTVFENLT
-825 GVSVPKTTDTKT
+825 GVPVPRTMDTKT

-843 SAAEQAVVRK
+843 TAAERAAAREPA
-853 TAAVDTAARQEA
+853 TENAAVQRATAPVAEPAAAFMQAGRTQDGAGLTAQLQSEPEA
-865 TAHAKGAPVSTD
+865 TAQATAPAAEP
-877 SAAAAWRSAQSA
+877 AAAFMPVRASGAAGLEAAQTARRTDEPAAAFMPAARRETTQSA
-889 EQSQESF
+889 EAF

-904 ELAAQE
+904 AEAARV
-910 VEAKAAPT
+910 VEA
-918 EEPASAFMPRDG
+918 E
-930 AGRGASF
+930 RGADGGRFS
-937 VAQLEQEAAETAQQA
+937 VQQ
-952 EAKAAPTASEPAAAF
+952 
-967 TPKTAATPAAQQ
+967 
-979 SKGKTR
+979 
-985 SVKSTLSSLVKEI
+985 
-998 DARAHTMETADGQKV
+998 DGQ
-1013 TYQKFWDAYTAQHQ
+1013 TSEN
-1027 DAKAEEVLDAFLE
+1027 AK
-1040 GGKVFEDTMRRSKT
+1040 
-1054 DRRRYS
+1054 
-1060 ASETGA
+1060 
-1066 KTAGLGQTQA
+1066 
-1076 QAKPTREQEWTAKY
+1076 KPTREQEWTAKY
-1090 ATAMLRGTSVKN
+1090 AAAMLKGTSVKN

-1110 SGQENAYYQDGEI
+1110 GDRENAYYQDGEI
-1123 VLNGNRL
+1123 VLNGDRL

-1148 ADADAD
+1148 ADADAN
-1154 LVQSILDVGDS
+1154 LVQSILDLGDR
-1165 LLGSEVMSTRLSM
+1165 LLGGDIMSTRLTT

-1201 VTLKLAKEETA
+1201 VTPELAREETA
-1212 ADLMSELFETPGAM
+1212 ADLMAELFETPGAL

-1241 ARDALNR
+1241 ARDALTR
-1248 MLSKLTGENSQSA
+1248 MLNKLTGKDSQSA

-1270 RLNRALRSQES
+1270 RLNRALRSRER

-1288 EARSSVGGETDS
+1288 EARSSVGGEENS
-1300 PDYRGRQDAGRAGGG
+1300 PDYRGRQDAGRAGGEEP
-1315 GQVRGEYRGRSTSE
+1315 VRAEYRTAREGAGRD
-1329 GRYGRGDLEVLERA
+1329 GRGDLGISDGA
-1343 LIPSDVRAAA
+1343 LISTETRAAA
-1353 EQNDF
+1353 AQKDM
-1358 PNLELREILDPA
+1358 PNLELRETLERA
-1370 AFSGALERAKAANPN
+1370 AFSAALERAKTANPN

-1391 QSVEHLDETKARTF
+1391 QSVEHLDETGARTF

-1417 ADGNIVGVFKHPNFK
+1417 ADGNIVGVFKNPSLRVYGAVN
-1432 QRKVVKDLLLT
+1432 DLLLT

-1458 SPNDLAMKYT
+1458 GKHDLASKYT

-1642 DLLSRPILIMDSATT
+1642 DLLSRPILIMGSATT

-1702 RNGYTAWVNQAVRD
+1702 KDGYTSWVDQAVQD

-2092 VFRHTYDEEGNEYYW
+2092 VLRHTYDEEGNEYYW

-2139 YKDEYPTDY
+2139 HKDEYPTDY

-2288 LIKLTGQDFGSS
+2288 LIKLTGQDFGSP

-2400 RSNPADAFM
+2400 RSNPADAFL

-2419 AKNRAAIQSLID
+2419 AKNRAAIQALID

-2446 NFPNQIDDDTKVR
+2446 DFPNQIDDDTKVR

-2478 FERSILDGDA
+2478 FERSVLDGDA

-2615 LAKQLLEASTKEE
+2615 LSKQLLEAGTKEE

-2665 THIRNFIGNAVF
+2665 THIRNMLSNAVF

-2692 TMFIRDRGQRTKGF
+2692 TAFIRDRSQRTKGV
-2706 ATKEA
+2706 ATREA
-2711 REFAK
+2711 RAFAK

-2721 MQDILRTG
+2721 MKDILRTG

-2738 REAKQIFNFKALEW
+2738 RDAKQIFKPLWTPLVFKEGFREW
-2752 ARIKNTAA
+2752 ARTKNTAA

-2766 IFLRRAYVNALSGFL
+2766 VFMQRAYVDALSGFL
-2781 SARGVD
+2781 SARRAD

-2856 NIVRRGVEYSPLGL
+2856 NIVRRGVEYSPIGL
-2870 IGTLR
+2870 VGTIR
-2875 TALTGGSAA
+2875 TAVKGGSSA

-2894 TGTGLMVAGYFLA
+2894 TGTGLLVAGYFLA

-2915 IGDDPEDEFQK
+2915 MGDDPEDEFQE
-2926 LQGVQAYSFQWGDN
+2926 LQGIQPYSFQIGDRS
-2940 NYTIDWLAPT
+2940 YTIDWLAPT

-2959 LHRLTEGDA
+2959 LHRMTNGEV

-2997 AAVRY
+2997 SAVRY
-3002 EDQEEMVVA
+3002 EDQDEMIVA

-3025 PTILGRIARTMDD
+3025 PTILGRVARTMDD
-3038 SRRTSFVSADAAPTE
+3038 SRRTSFVSADAKPTE

-3083 RTDTQ
+3083 RADTE
-3088 ENAGIRALENFLSPG
+3088 ENAGFRALENFLSPG

-3122 ATNSTAVFPK
+3122 ATDSTAVFPK
-3132 RAEKSFTVGGEDYAM
+3132 RAEKSFKVNKETYAM

-3172 SPAYAGMSDDEKAL
+3172 SPVYAGMSDEEKAK
-3186 AVKKCYDYAA
+3186 AVEKCYDYAA
-3196 QLAKLHTNSDYNA
+3196 QLAKLHTNSDYGVS
-3209 NPWVVKLEQMTK
+3209 PWVVKLEQMTG

-3228 YFTAYAMSENQ
+3228 YFTAYAMSEEE
-3239 DQNMKEIISS
+3239 DRNMKEIISS

-3290 YRGLFVERLSSELSY
+3290 YRGLFVDRLSSEMSY

-3314 ASVEERLEMLDE
+3314 ASAEDRLEMLDE

>member
-1 MALPGKKRNKFGNTR
+1 MGKDNSLDSLR
-16 EGNIGGAREETLNE
+16 ERIKNSTKNRSGLTVWKAPQSTSTEQTSTQQTDPIRDRIMNSTKKSDTTKLKVSDSLGTFDIGPKLVYAPEDQKAASQSTPLNLQYKLLGIGGELDR
-30 IRAMLNTSN
+30 
-39 PSAES
+39 
-44 SSRAFGKRFGMEN
+44 G
-57 GQPVVNQSK
+57 
-66 PKIQLTTPRSN
+66 
-77 NERDMLRAEVQYK
+77 EREVQ
-90 NQVAAGL
+90 Q
-97 STEEINDRS
+97 
-106 RQYQEN
+106 
-112 LSASRGEVGDMEY
+112 
-125 KLGDLGAKLEK
+125 
-136 GEAEIQRAV
+136 AV
-145 DKYNADKTENNRRTV
+145 DRFNADKSEENRQAV

-248 RLADAALKAS
+248 RLDTALSKSNAESKSYVLEESEDMVQRLNQNAEALQLYRSIQPSGAPDAAARRM
-258 ELNELYY
+258 LN
-265 EIENQSK
+265 
-272 RTSLDAD
+272 
-279 ERASGFYTDAQIL
+279 IL
-292 DDDLKKV
+292 DNGGKPEDNPADLAKIKQQLGI
-299 SAVMAYVTDRS
+299 SPESS
-310 GDPAQIEEYK
+310 GGTAQYMNDLRDALNSVELEQEALREKFASMGFDY
-320 AYLKDKYGL
+320 
-329 DQKAIDQYAISGAG
+329 DQLQW
-343 GAYTPRTDGGY
+343 
-354 NTIYELYR
+354 YELYK
-362 ELEQKKTLHVA
+362 EQ
-373 ELERAGY
+373 
-380 DYERMSGYE
+380 
-389 QMQRDRERY
+389 
-398 EKNIVEWE
+398 EKSYSDNVEKWE
-406 DYAKEHP
+406 AFAKEHP
-413 ILASID
+413 IVASAASVFASPAQGLD
-419 TVLVAPF
+419 FLDQVLRGA
-426 QGVDYLKTMAS
+426 
-437 GIGHSDHTDVE
+437 GHSDPGNLDTFRPASVGGMP
-448 NYVPMNVYNMDA
+448 V
-460 TNYVNTVRA
+460 TTFVNTVRG
-469 TVSKTIEEN
+469 TVSKELEEKY
-478 TDWELFGQN
+478 DWELWGQN
-487 MSSFLYQT
+487 VASFLYNT
-495 GMSLAD
+495 GMSMAD
-501 SMTQVYAFGPA
+501 SYTQIALMGPA
-512 AVWLMGASAA
+512 ATVFMGGAAAA
-522 SSQAKYVIERGGT
+522 STAQSVIERGGS
-535 NEQAFWGGLAAGA
+535 NRQAFSAGLAAGV
-548 AEVLFEKIGIDNLLK
+548 AEAFFEKVSIEHFLTHRD
-563 PKNIASVKD
+563 PASVRD
-572 FLWEATKQA
+572 YISRAFTQ
-581 GLEASEE
+581 GGVEASEE
-588 MLTEISNIL
+588 MLTEVSNIIS
-597 TDAVIMADKSDWAKM
+597 DALILGELSENKGKSLAE
-612 LETYK
+612 LI
-617 AQGMSN
+617 
-623 DQATKQA
+623 
-630 FLDCVAQVA
+630 AQVG

-645 FVSGS
+645 FLSG
-650 GSSAVYTGP
+650 GSMVAVDTAVQVLP
-659 RTAIQQV
+659 RVAIQQV

-707 MAQRLNTST
+707 MAQRLNAST
-716 TDGADSVLNAIKD
+716 TEGADSILRAVTDA
-729 SEYGRLARLMTAE
+729 EYGRLARSMTAE
-742 LETKGPSGVQNQV
+742 LETKGPAGVQNQV

-773 AFLEAGDTVADAEV
+773 AFLEAGDTAADAEV

-811 LNTQASRTVFEKLT
+811 LNTQAGRTVFEKLT
-825 GVSVPKTTDTKT
+825 GVPVPKSADTKT

-843 SAAEQAVVRK
+843 SAAEQAVMRK

-877 SAAAAWRSAQSA
+877 SAAAAWRSAQSS

-904 ELAAQE
+904 EMAAQE

-918 EEPASAFMPRDG
+918 AEPASAFMPRDG
-930 AGRGASF
+930 VGSGASF

-967 TPKTAATPAAQQ
+967 APKTAAAPAAQQ

-985 SVKSTLSSLVKEI
+985 SVKGTLSSLVKEV

-1060 ASETGA
+1060 ASEIGA
-1066 KTAGLGQTQA
+1066 KTAGLGQTQD

-1130 TTQRAINYIL
+1130 TTQRVINYIL

-1248 MLSKLTGENSQSA
+1248 MLSKLTGKGSQSA

-1281 RGTMEQK
+1281 RGTMEADSTRRNSIEDLTQEEKGALLEYKSSGSYKINAALRDGAVLSEEQK
-1288 EARSSVGGETDS
+1288 RMVEALDRALEKLPRHEGTVYRRLSFDLEGQEALDAFMAEHETGGVVRYSQFTSTSTDPEGYPVEGELTVTAIIEGQNGRDIDGFGSNFESEIVFPRNSRFWVERVGADTHGKHVIYMREVAENGAGQLNPQEQYGEMPEMQEVPQRDIYLRDIPEVDTGRSDGQRLPGLRAERAGQHGRETDS

-1315 GQVRGEYRGRSTSE
+1315 GQVRGEYRTAREGTGRD
-1329 GRYGRGDLEVLERA
+1329 GRGDLGVLERA

-1370 AFSGALERAKAANPN
+1370 AFSDALERAKAANPN

-1391 QSVEHLDETKARTF
+1391 QSVEHLDETRARTF

-1417 ADGNIVGVFKHPNFK
+1417 ADGNIVGVFKHPDFK

-1443 AIAQGGTHLDCYVTG
+1443 AIAQGGNHLDCYVTG
-1458 SPNDLAMKYT
+1458 GKHDLASKYT

-1702 RNGYTAWVNQAVRD
+1702 KDGYTSWVDQAVQD

-1764 RRFSVGQDS
+1764 RRFSVSMDS
-1773 EGRELSAEQQ
+1773 EGREEDDQGTVLRGVYGKDVQREAGGSEAVDAGRTGEEYAGAEGSGSPDERGWSAAPASWARGYLVEQPSAE
-1783 EFFKDS
+1783 S
-1789 KVRDE
+1789 RLAAE
-1794 NGNLLVMYHGTTQGG
+1794 NARRYG
-1809 FTEFMV
+1809 
-1815 SKHTGYFFADS
+1815 AD
-1826 RTRAASYSGRGK
+1826 A
-1838 TYAPPRQFKS
+1838 
-1848 WEEAIQFVEREMGDG
+1848 FVV
-1863 QFLSYDA
+1863 
-1870 DSDTYL
+1870 
-1876 FEDGEYSTEYDN
+1876 ED
-1888 DESDLEQFAKDIA
+1888 
-1901 DVGDTFSAIYPVYL
+1901 SAIKTRNRNAWAITSGGNVY
-1915 NLKDPLIIDGA
+1915 IS
-1926 GANWDSIPD
+1926 DSIPAELAEVVGFHEAVHAAKQRG
-1935 PDGKLLSEMT
+1935 DGKYRDFLERTDEFLNFESGRT
-1945 EEERKNV
+1945 EFVFRIIAESRFDGRELHRLTQKELETAYDELNALV
-1952 QEVNDYGDK
+1952 WGFHKADPENARAQFGAMFRDYDGYIAALDEAMEVTDNGKLGREGGADYGDRGPERG
-1961 TMAVLMASDRTRF
+1961 LYRHSDRQGAHAGYRGEAAGDVHGAAQRGRER
-1974 TPDGFPVY
+1974 DGLLPGRGESADAGHVPV
-1982 PKTTNEWAEEAKDMG
+1982 NEND
-1997 YDGVIFENITD
+1997 
-2008 DGGFGYGAV
+2008 
-2017 EGRVVVAFDANQIK
+2017 
-2031 LVNNPTPTDDPDIRY
+2031 DIRY
-2046 SVSDEERIF
+2046 SVSDE
-2055 ITPRGIEVVKNPT
+2055 
-2068 STEYQQMRDEIY
+2068 
-2080 DAFPWLRGTGEP
+2080 
-2092 VFRHTYDEEGNEYYW
+2092 
-2107 RADQGLH
+2107 
-2114 SQVEPYINRHY
+2114 
-2125 HTRTSQQWQWWLSP
+2125 
-2139 YKDEYPTDY
+2139 
-2148 DRRFSVSD
+2148 
-2156 EGLPESDVERY
+2156 
-2167 NRRVIL
+2167 
-2173 DPGTIDR
+2173 
-2180 YLKDY
+2180 
-2185 AAKSSPRYAQAY
+2185 
-2197 IAYMYPDDFLSLTT
+2197 
-2211 SSSGRE
+2211 
-2217 IVEMTSRALDTGEL
+2217 
-2231 GEASRHQPLQLHI
+2231 
-2244 DHESGEVTG
+2244 
-2253 HEGRHRAVALS
+2253 
-2264 RSGVAQMP
+2264 
-2272 VLLFDS
+2272 
-2278 TNKYSKEPID
+2278 
-2288 LIKLTGQDFGSS
+2288 
-2300 RSYDSVYVHDLMPLS
+2300 
-2315 YENRDQIVQKFATM
+2315 
-2329 SVAERI
+2329 
-2335 SERRGRKTVRYS
+2335 
-2347 VSDDDINPDT
+2347 DINPDT

-2400 RSNPADAFM
+2400 RSNPADAFL

-2505 GRIERRGF
+2505 GRIEQRGF

-2518 EWRNKIDS
+2518 EWRAAIDS
-2526 NQRLDKED
+2526 NKSMTKED
-2534 IALGEQ
+2534 IARGEQ

-2554 QQLVAELAMVGTQY
+2554 QQLVAELAMIGTQY

-2607 IDVLIDPE
+2607 INVLIDPE

-2628 VDVAMDQIIADIA
+2628 IDAAIDRIIYGTDDIPGIA
-2641 RQLPVT
+2641 SQLPVT

-2665 THIRNFIGNAVF
+2665 THIRNMLSNAVF

-2721 MQDILRTG
+2721 MKDILRTG

-2738 REAKQIFNFKALEW
+2738 RDAKRIFKIMPLEW
-2752 ARIKNTAA
+2752 ARTKNTAA
-2760 LEAEDW
+2760 LETEDW
-2766 IFLRRAYVNALSGFL
+2766 WTMQGAYIRALSGFL
-2781 SARGVD
+2781 SARGAD

-2856 NIVRRGVEYSPLGL
+2856 NIVRRGVEYSPIGL
-2870 IGTLR
+2870 VGTIR
-2875 TALTGGSAA
+2875 TAMKGGSSA

-2894 TGTGLMVAGYFLA
+2894 TGTGLLVAGYFLA

-2915 IGDDPEDEFQK
+2915 MGDDPEDEFQE
-2926 LQGVQAYSFQWGDN
+2926 LQGIQPYSFQIGDRS
-2940 NYTIDWLAPT
+2940 YTIDWLAPT

-2959 LHRLTEGDA
+2959 LHRMTNGEV

-2997 AAVRY
+2997 SAVRY
-3002 EDQEEMVVA
+3002 EDQDEMIVA

-3025 PTILGRIARTMDD
+3025 PTILGRVARTMDD
-3038 SRRTSFVSADAAPTE
+3038 SRRTSFVSADATPTE

-3083 RTDTQ
+3083 RADTE
-3088 ENAGIRALENFLSPG
+3088 ENAGLRALENFLSPG
-3103 YYNEVRTTAVDE
+3103 YYNSIQTTAVDE
-3115 ELMRLAE
+3115 ELMRLAK

-3132 RAEKSFTVGGEDYAM
+3132 RAEKSFTVDGEAYAM

-3153 EHLIE
+3153 KHLIE
-3158 RGQTSYQLVSDLIS
+3158 RGQTSYQLVSNLIS
-3172 SPAYAGMSDDEKAL
+3172 SPTYAGMSDKEKAR
-3186 AVKKCYDYAA
+3186 AVEKCYDYAA
-3196 QLAKLHTNSDYNA
+3196 QLAKLHTNNDYGVS
-3209 NPWVVKLEQMTK
+3209 PWVVKLEQMTG

-3228 YFTAYAMSENQ
+3228 YFTAYAMSEEE
-3239 DQNMKEIISS
+3239 DRNMKEIISS
-3249 TDRYDGATAAML
+3249 TDRYDGATAALL
-3261 MAMDFDADDFTDPYA
+3261 MAMDFNASDFTDPYA
-3276 SRYEYKLTD
+3276 KGYEYKLTD

-3326 TWSDV
+3326 TWSDTL
-3331 KDEVKR
+3331 DEVKR

>member
-1 MALPGKKRNKFGNTR
+1 MGSRRERESIRDRIKNSAKNRPGLTVWEATQSVSTEQASTQQTSSIRDRIKNSTKKSDTTKLKVSDSLGTF
-16 EGNIGGAREETLNE
+16 NIGPKLVYAPEDQKAASQSTPLNLQYKLLGIGGE
-30 IRAMLNTSN
+30 LDR
-39 PSAES
+39 
-44 SSRAFGKRFGMEN
+44 G
-57 GQPVVNQSK
+57 
-66 PKIQLTTPRSN
+66 
-77 NERDMLRAEVQYK
+77 EREVQ
-90 NQVAAGL
+90 Q
-97 STEEINDRS
+97 
-106 RQYQEN
+106 
-112 LSASRGEVGDMEY
+112 
-125 KLGDLGAKLEK
+125 
-136 GEAEIQRAV
+136 AV
-145 DKYNADKTENNRRTV
+145 DRFNADKSEENRRTV
-160 ENLLATYQTNLDAY
+160 ENLLATYRTNLDAY

-248 RLADAALKAS
+248 RLADATLKAS

-707 MAQRLNTST
+707 MAQRLNAST
-716 TDGADSVLNAIKD
+716 AEGADNILRAVTDA
-729 SEYGRLARLMTAE
+729 EYGRLARSMTAE
-742 LETKGPSGVQNQV
+742 LETKGPAGVQNQV

-773 AFLEAGDTVADAEV
+773 AFLEAGDTVTDAEV
-787 KAGVLDRILSGD
+787 KAGVLDRILAGD

-825 GVSVPKTTDTKT
+825 GVSVPKSADTKT

-843 SAAEQAVVRK
+843 SAAEQAVARK
-853 TAAVDTAARQEA
+853 ASAVSAAAQTETPVQTEGAAV
-865 TAHAKGAPVSTD
+865 SSD
-877 SAAAAWRSAQSA
+877 SAAAAWRGAPNP

-896 MAQLEREA
+896 MTQLEQEA
-904 ELAAQE
+904 AMAAQE
-910 VEAKAAPT
+910 AETKSSPNV
-918 EEPASAFMPRDG
+918 EPAAAFMPEG
-930 AGRGASF
+930 SAQSSASLLG
-937 VAQLEQEAAETAQQA
+937 QLEQEAAEIARDA
-952 EAKAAPTASEPAAAF
+952 EVKSSRTSEPASAF
-967 TPKTAATPAAQQ
+967 IPEGVTGREDRSDMRRARVVPQEQAQGKRGKSRGRRYAATESHTQ
-979 SKGKTR
+979 SDTV
-985 SVKSTLSSLVKEI
+985 SQAMESTTE
-998 DARAHTMETADGQKV
+998 R
-1013 TYQKFWDAYTAQHQ
+1013 
-1027 DAKAEEVLDAFLE
+1027 
-1040 GGKVFEDTMRRSKT
+1040 
-1054 DRRRYS
+1054 
-1060 ASETGA
+1060 
-1066 KTAGLGQTQA
+1066 
-1076 QAKPTREQEWTAKY
+1076 KPTQEQEWTAKY

-1148 ADADAD
+1148 ADADTG

-1165 LLGSEVMSTRLSM
+1165 LLGGEVMSTRLSM

-1189 NHGMSRTQAEAK
+1189 NHGMSRAQAEAK

-1212 ADLMSELFETPGAM
+1212 ADLMSELFETPGAL

-1248 MLSKLTGENSQSA
+1248 MLSKLTGRDSQSA
-1261 RNEAEMLLE
+1261 RNEAEILLE
-1270 RLNRALRSQES
+1270 RLNRALRSQKS
-1281 RGTMEQK
+1281 RGTMEADSTRRNSIEDLTQEEKGALLEYKSSGSYKINAALRDGAALSEEQK
-1288 EARSSVGGETDS
+1288 QMVESLDRALEKLPQHEGTVYRRLSFDLEGPEALDAFLLEHTVEEIIQYPAYTSTSTDPEGYPVDDELKVTLVIEGLTGHDMEGIGDNFESEVLFQRDSRFRISRAETDIDGKPIIYMKEVTEDGIKRS
-1300 PDYRGRQDAGRAGGG
+1300 GGWIYSEERSQTVQPMQEEKYDEAIHLRGISGLDTGRDADGRLPELRAGRAEGKETRSTEGRGQENGGRNG
-1315 GQVRGEYRGRSTSE
+1315 RTRRGEETE
-1329 GRYGRGDLEVLERA
+1329 
-1343 LIPSDVRAAA
+1343 AAGA
-1353 EQNDF
+1353 GQHG
-1358 PNLELREILDPA
+1358 EL
-1370 AFSGALERAKAANPN
+1370 
-1385 GGMVDS
+1385 
-1391 QSVEHLDETKARTF
+1391 T
-1405 MREDGLAGVAVE
+1405 E
-1417 ADGNIVGVFKHPNFK
+1417 ADI
-1432 QRKVVKDLLLT
+1432 
-1443 AIAQGGTHLDCYVTG
+1443 
-1458 SPNDLAMKYT
+1458 
-1468 QMGFV
+1468 
-1473 PVAWLAFNREY
+1473 
-1484 APDGWNYEAW
+1484 
-1494 GEPDVVMWVHSGETA
+1494 
-1509 LEVAQRS
+1509 
-1516 GTYPFF
+1516 
-1522 STEYIHSLPQFDDY
+1522 
-1536 DAAKELQAQKVK
+1536 
-1548 EITEARKTG
+1548 
-1557 RRYSISS
+1557 RYSISS
-1564 AQSFE
+1564 EQPFSE
-1569 DQVSTA
+1569 QVDRA
-1575 LTEDVSENR
+1575 LTEDPTENWY
-1584 DRALYIRDTPLALRD
+1584 RALYIRETPITLRGI
-1599 VGLGDLPMAITAKH
+1599 GLGDLPLTITTKH
-1613 IQDIH
+1613 IRNIN

-1627 PEWHGISK
+1627 PEWHGIDK
-1635 NTLNRLP
+1635 ETLNRLP
-1642 DLLSRPILIMDSATT
+1642 QLLERPVVIMDSATVS
-1657 TGDIVVVVEA
+1657 GDVVVVTAEV
-1667 IDPKARP
+1667 DDQGRP
-1674 VVVSIHPNGTA
+1674 VVASIRPNGTA
-1685 RVDGQRGPANFI
+1685 YVDGKVGPANFI
-1697 TSVYG
+1697 TSIYG

-1716 GRVLYWHKNRSQN
+1716 GRVLYWNKNRSQN
-1729 LSGTARVQFPAGL
+1729 LSVTGKVQFPASL
-1742 TGLASNTIIKRHA
+1742 TGLAPNTIIKRHA

-1764 RRFSVGQDS
+1764 RRFSVDMDS
-1773 EGRELSAEQQ
+1773 EGREQAGKRYSFGGVRAQNADLEALSRAKEMEQQ
-1783 EFFKDS
+1783 GVAMETIFRETGWYTGADGKWRFEISDYDMEYDRPDNMQWDPATAPQEMLLS
-1789 KVRDE
+1789 DVLHHDE
-1794 NGNLLVMYHGTTQGG
+1794 LFRNYPHLRQTRLRFERLPFGRQGVFDGENIILDDGLRGVPDYILVHEIQ
-1809 FTEFMV
+1809 
-1815 SKHTGYFFADS
+1815 H
-1826 RTRAASYSGRGK
+1826 
-1838 TYAPPRQFKS
+1838 
-1848 WEEAIQFVEREMGDG
+1848 AIQEYEGFARGSSPEYWAQRTGEGYTRQGEDGTPMSAWDLYRNTAGEVEARDASNRILMTPERRRKNLPKRGNENTVFVE
-1863 QFLSYDA
+1863 
-1870 DSDTYL
+1870 
-1876 FEDGEYSTEYDN
+1876 
-1888 DESDLEQFAKDIA
+1888 DE
-1901 DVGDTFSAIYPVYL
+1901 P
-1915 NLKDPLIIDGA
+1915 DGA
-1926 GANWDSIPD
+1926 N
-1935 PDGKLLSEMT
+1935 
-1945 EEERKNV
+1945 
-1952 QEVNDYGDK
+1952 
-1961 TMAVLMASDRTRF
+1961 
-1974 TPDGFPVY
+1974 
-1982 PKTTNEWAEEAKDMG
+1982 
-1997 YDGVIFENITD
+1997 
-2008 DGGFGYGAV
+2008 
-2017 EGRVVVAFDANQIK
+2017 GRS
-2031 LVNNPTPTDDPDIRY
+2031 Y
-2046 SVSDEERIF
+2046 SVSDE
-2055 ITPRGIEVVKNPT
+2055 
-2068 STEYQQMRDEIY
+2068 
-2080 DAFPWLRGTGEP
+2080 
-2092 VFRHTYDEEGNEYYW
+2092 
-2107 RADQGLH
+2107 
-2114 SQVEPYINRHY
+2114 
-2125 HTRTSQQWQWWLSP
+2125 
-2139 YKDEYPTDY
+2139 
-2148 DRRFSVSD
+2148 
-2156 EGLPESDVERY
+2156 
-2167 NRRVIL
+2167 
-2173 DPGTIDR
+2173 
-2180 YLKDY
+2180 
-2185 AAKSSPRYAQAY
+2185 
-2197 IAYMYPDDFLSLTT
+2197 
-2211 SSSGRE
+2211 
-2217 IVEMTSRALDTGEL
+2217 
-2231 GEASRHQPLQLHI
+2231 
-2244 DHESGEVTG
+2244 
-2253 HEGRHRAVALS
+2253 
-2264 RSGVAQMP
+2264 
-2272 VLLFDS
+2272 
-2278 TNKYSKEPID
+2278 
-2288 LIKLTGQDFGSS
+2288 
-2300 RSYDSVYVHDLMPLS
+2300 
-2315 YENRDQIVQKFATM
+2315 
-2329 SVAERI
+2329 
-2335 SERRGRKTVRYS
+2335 
-2347 VSDDDINPDT
+2347 DINPDT

-2370 IVNAGDEQRALDM
+2370 IVKAGDEQRALDM

-2393 FEATRAE
+2393 FEANRAE
-2400 RSNPADAFM
+2400 RSNPADAFR
-2409 PKPELTDDLV
+2409 PKPELTEDLV

-2436 EQTKAAARRV
+2436 EQTRTAARRV
-2446 NFPNQIDDDTKVR
+2446 DLPTQIDDNTKVR

-2464 AASAKATPEALVSE
+2464 AASAEATPDALVSE
-2478 FERSILDGDA
+2478 FERSVLDGEA
-2488 GYTYVP
+2488 GYIYVP
-2494 ISDKSVLDKIK
+2494 ISDKSTLDMVK
-2505 GRIERRGF
+2505 GQIEENGF

-2518 EWRNKIDS
+2518 EWQSAIDS
-2526 NQRLDKED
+2526 NKSMTKED
-2534 IALGEQ
+2534 IARGEQ

-2554 QQLVAELAMVGTQY
+2554 QRLVAELAMVGTQY
-2568 GQVIQAISMLHKLS
+2568 GQVIQAISLLHKLS
-2582 PTGQLYYLQKTVEHM
+2582 PTGQLYYLQKTAEHM
-2597 TREYDKLGKD
+2597 TREYRQAGKNVK
-2607 IDVLIDPE
+2607 VLIDPK
-2615 LAKQLLEASTKEE
+2615 LAQQLLEASTKEE
-2628 VDVAMDQIIADIA
+2628 IDAAVDQIISGIA
-2641 RQLPVT
+2641 GQLPVT

-2665 THIRNFIGNAVF
+2665 THIRNMFSNAVF
-2677 TPVRMTKDLVGIALE
+2677 TPVRMAKDLVGTALE
-2692 TMFIRDRGQRTKGF
+2692 TAFIRDRSQRTKGF
-2706 ATKEA
+2706 ATREA

-2716 ADALV
+2716 ADAQV

-2738 REAKQIFNFKALEW
+2738 RDARQIFKPLWTPLVFKQGFREW
-2752 ARIKNTAA
+2752 ARTKNTAA
-2760 LEAEDW
+2760 LETEDW
-2766 IFLRRAYVNALSGFL
+2766 WTMQGAYIRALSGFL
-2781 SARGVD
+2781 SVRGAD

-2856 NIVRRGVEYSPLGL
+2856 NIVRRGVEYSPIGL
-2870 IGTLR
+2870 VGTIR
-2875 TALTGGSAA
+2875 TAMKGGSSA

-2894 TGTGLMVAGYFLA
+2894 TGTGLLVAGYFLA

-2915 IGDDPEDEFQK
+2915 MGDDPEDEFQK
-2926 LQGVQAYSFQWGDN
+2926 LQGIQPYSFQIGDH

-2959 LHRLTEGDA
+2959 LHRMTNGEV

-2977 MTILEPVMALSMMS
+2977 MTVLEPVMALSMMS

-3002 EDQEEMVVA
+3002 EDQDEMIVA

-3016 VGSYFTQGV
+3016 VGNYFTQGV
-3025 PTILGRIARTMDD
+3025 PTILGRVARTMDD
-3038 SRRTSFVSADAAPTE
+3038 SRRTSFVSADAKPTE

-3083 RTDTQ
+3083 RADTE
-3088 ENAGIRALENFLSPG
+3088 ENAGFRALENFLSPG

-3132 RAEKSFTVGGEDYAM
+3132 RAEKSFKVNKETYAM

-3172 SPAYAGMSDDEKAL
+3172 SPVYAGMSDEEKAK
-3186 AVKKCYDYAA
+3186 AVEKCYDYAA

-3239 DQNMKEIISS
+3239 DQNMKEIISA
-3249 TDRYDGATAAML
+3249 TDRYNGPTAALL
-3261 MAMDFDADDFTDPYA
+3261 MAMDFDAADFTDPYA

-3290 YRGLFVERLSSELSY
+3290 YRGLFVERLSSEMSY

-3314 ASVEERLEMLDE
+3314 ASAEDRLEMLDE